1 MTFEGWRFTVSIRR
15 PEARNERKLEPFG
28 MSKWR
33 ILLVNVVV
41 LLLVFGHL
49 FDIVKDEEHWPF
61 SQYKLFTLINTE
73 RSLTRMH
80 LYGVTQ
86 EISQHEFPLRSVDKR
101 FNSSRT
107 IAPIKKIY
115 YTQRLGSE
123 ERQQKLNDALL
134 DSLSTYE
141 KRRLAGNLNGP
152 SLQGVRLYED
162 TWSLDGQAQSMDDP
176 PDHRELIVEVRHP

>member
-49 FDIVKDEEHWPF
+49 FDIFKDKEHWPF
-61 SQYKLFTLINTE
+61 SQYKLFTLVYTE
-73 RSLTRMH
+73 RSLTRMQ
-80 LYGVTQ
+80 LYGVAQ
-86 EISQHEFPLRSVDKR
+86 DNSQHEFPLRWVSGSFD
-101 FNSSRT
+101 NSRT
-107 IAPIKKIY
+107 IDPIKWTY
-115 YTQRLGSE
+115 YTQRLKSE
-123 ERQQKLNDALL
+123 ERQQKLNERLL

-141 KRRLAGNLNGP
+141 KRRLAGGSDWP
-152 SLQGVRLYED
+152 SLQGVRLYEE
-162 TWSLDGQAQSMDDP
+162 TWSLDGQSQSMDDP
-176 PDHRELIVEVRHP
+176 PDHRELI